1 VASSQ
6 GTKRSHKALNLLQLL
21 LQPHASGHGMAL
33 FRLAG
38 RCATRVNPGFAAPSL
53 RGRCPPSTT
62 TSFLGAVRGM
72 SSNPDPY
79 KTLNVPRDASDAE
92 IKKAYRT
99 KAMTTHPDRNPELD
113 PVEAQRRFAEV
124 GNAFELL
131 KDPSAREEFDMTGR
145 VGGGGGGGGGQPGMD
160 MREMMLREMMRRQMR
175 QRPPPPP
182 PKIFPEAEM
191 EAYISS
197 DVASIHRASRE
208 CKIDTDRDERRA
220 AYAGKLGVVA
230 SVDPDD
236 RTVKVRVMVSP
247 GKADE
252 VWFGAGALWD
262 PRLLEEGLEVRVCP
276 DEQFTHRASRA
287 VGIDEENDGRRAR
300 CAGKLGTILALD
312 QVDHTAK
319 VRVIVGPRN
328 ADELWFGIAA
338 LEPVAQKQ

>member
-1 VASSQ
+1 
-6 GTKRSHKALNLLQLL
+6 
-21 LQPHASGHGMAL
+21 M
-33 FRLAG
+33 
-38 RCATRVNPGFAAPSL
+38 
-53 RGRCPPSTT
+53 
-62 TSFLGAVRGM
+62 GAHVRGM

-79 KTLNVPRDASDAE
+79 KTLNVPRDASDAD

-113 PVEAQRRFAEV
+113 PLEAQRRFAEV

-145 VGGGGGGGGGQPGMD
+145 VGGGGGGGGGGGHQGAMD

-220 AYAGKLGVVA
+220 AYAGKLGMVA

-236 RTVKVRVMVSP
+236 RTVKVRGMRTLSLSLSLTP
-247 GKADE
+247 SLSLSLSLSLS
-252 VWFGAGALWD
+252 FSFSFSFSLS
-262 PRLLEEGLEVRVCP
+262 LSLSLSLT
-276 DEQFTHRASRA
+276 QT
-287 VGIDEENDGRRAR
+287 
-300 CAGKLGTILALD
+300 
-312 QVDHTAK
+312 
-319 VRVIVGPRN
+319 
-328 ADELWFGIAA
+328 
-338 LEPVAQKQ
+338 